1 MHTLVSAQQFLDNDL
16 PFTAM
21 FISVMIFILISPL
34 SIPSIRVII
43 PSIFD
48 RSAIL
53 SGLKQHSK
61 TSKGMLEAKFGGK
74 IPLKNLGPQKKYSRM
89 EDYFDGSSDDDYY
102 DRVYDDDEE
111 VEGEDSN
118 GLQEAKDKTDFS
130 MSCD

>member
-1 MHTLVSAQQFLDNDL
+1 MVAATDAEDSNSEPISRPIDAAMHKRAVRNKKK
-16 PFTAM
+16 
-21 FISVMIFILISPL
+21 LI
-34 SIPSIRVII
+34 
-43 PSIFD
+43 D
-48 RSAIL
+48 AGKSAIL

-102 DRVYDDDEE
+102 DRVYDDDEK

>member
-1 MHTLVSAQQFLDNDL
+1 MDNCLVVLTVRGGSGPGQRLETRSWAGPRL
-16 PFTAM
+16 
-21 FISVMIFILISPL
+21 
-34 SIPSIRVII
+34 
-43 PSIFD
+43 
-48 RSAIL
+48 RSAGPRPGLDIGPSTIL

-89 EDYFDGSSDDDYY
+89 EDYFDGSNDDDYY

-111 VEGEDSN
+111 VEGEDSD
-118 GLQEAKDKTDFS
+118 GLQETKDENDFS